1 MTPSSESLPRAPLLV
16 WESGDLH
23 AFQSV
28 AEAESALE
36 PPDVKSGIYRG
47 FDGDG
52 RLLTLRT
59 TVRREKL
66 LGFLSISRERVSVA
80 LAEESP
86 NHRDELTGILQR
98 FLTAAGSGAEAVT
111 AMTFEDLVTVASNTS
126 RAIR

>member
-1 MTPSSESLPRAPLLV
+1 MTSSSESLPRPPLLV

-23 AFQSV
+23 TFQSV

-36 PPDVKSGIYRG
+36 PPDVRNGIYRG

-52 RLLTLRT
+52 RLLALST
-59 TVRREKL
+59 TVRREKF
-66 LGFLSISRERVSVA
+66 LGIVSVSRERVSVA

-86 NHRDELTGILQR
+86 NHRDELKGILQR
-98 FLTAAGSGAEAVT
+98 FLAAVGEAAEVVT
-111 AMTFEDLVTVASNTS
+111 AMTFEELVTAASNAA